1 MPYTPARQSL
11 SKRLSFSLGILSTS
25 IVLVVSVLVFLL
37 LTWRVG
43 KQIED
48 QAEST
53 IIFLTQALESPF
65 WSLDKGSAVAVAQ
78 ATAMDPNVG
87 LLELSDSRG
96 QQWFAHETGKALYI
110 TREADVSHDGQVI
123 GHIRLGLENSYRIR
137 ILAGIG
143 LAGGGIAL
151 FIILAQSFFAARA
164 LRSYFQKPFKALDAL
179 VAAYAHGDYSP
190 DDPGVHY
197 TEFEPLVH
205 AFLGMGKTIERQ
217 LGALA
222 ESEEKYRAIF
232 QNSPVGIFRTTFDG
246 VLIEGNPAL
255 GRMFGYVDRDDFYSA
270 NGFRIDR
277 VYADPAMRQKL
288 LQALTETSGTA
299 TMEMQFVR
307 RDGSLFDGVL
317 TASVQSDDKG
327 RPAFL
332 NGVVEDV
339 SARRQAERSLA
350 QERLLMAAIFESVPG
365 LLYLYDNQGR
375 LVRWNKAHE
384 TVMGYSAEE
393 MQGRNFLDWFGG
405 REPHASRVASAVR
418 RVMDHGSAIVEAE
431 MLTKDGR
438 AIPFYSKGVSV
449 VIDGERYLTGIG
461 IDITERKKAE
471 EALIESEKKFKNLF
485 DTMPNGFYRSTP
497 AGYFVDANPSYLR
510 MLGYD
515 SLDELRQVYIPSDV
529 FVHESERDDII
540 PDNAEFVDAIENYR
554 LRRKDGQI
562 IWVEDNARYIK
573 DEHGNVIFHE
583 GICRDITDRKRAEES
598 LRQSEEK
605 FSRLFRLSPDVI
617 ILMRLDDGRI
627 IDVND
632 AFSRLTGFGN
642 REAVG
647 RTVLD
652 LGLYDSLAMRDIVR
666 QRMQT
671 VGQIENIDFS
681 LRRKD
686 GAAIPC
692 VLSSQM
698 LSIDGE
704 PCVMAVLRDVTE
716 FKRMQEMMIQSEKM
730 ISVGGIAAGVAHEI
744 NNPLGIIMV
753 SSQNLAQRT
762 RPDFPKNIEVAG
774 GLGLDMNLLDQYMR
788 TRRLHEFIGNIQE
801 AAVRAADIIRHMLDF
816 SRRSE
821 SKRKVCDLRAIIERA
836 VHLAGS
842 DYDLKKNYDFRKI
855 QIVWECE
862 DNLPKVNCTETE
874 IEQVFL
880 NLLRNAAQAMA
891 SAQSEVVD
899 PRVVVR
905 MKRREDR
912 VVVEV
917 DDNGPGMPPEVQR
930 RAFEPFFT
938 TKPPG
943 VGTGLGLSVS
953 YFIITR
959 SHDGLMSV
967 ESDPGVGTKFIIELP
982 AFGSLNEKEDRCIQG
997 S

>member
-1 MPYTPARQSL
+1 VIFMSYTPARQSL
-11 SKRLSFSLGILSTS
+11 SKRLFFSLGILSTA

-43 KQIED
+43 NQMEV

-53 IIFLTQALESPF
+53 IMFLTQALESPF
-65 WSLDKGSAVAVAQ
+65 WSLDKGSAIAVAQ

-96 QQWFAHETGKALYI
+96 EQWFAHETGKTLYI

-123 GHIRLGLENSYRIR
+123 GHIRLGLENSYRVR

-151 FIILAQSFFAARA
+151 LIILAHSFFAARA
-164 LRSYFQKPFKALDAL
+164 LRHYFRQPFNALDAL
-179 VAAYAHGDYSP
+179 VAAYARGDYAP
-190 DDPGVHY
+190 GDPGVHY

-232 QNSPVGIFRTTFDG
+232 HNSPVGIFRTTFDG
-246 VLIEGNPAL
+246 VLMEGNPAL
-255 GRMFGYVDRDDFYSA
+255 GRMFGYVDRDDFYTT
-270 NGFRIDR
+270 NGFRIDH
-277 VYADPAMRQKL
+277 VYADPATRQRL
-288 LQALTETSGTA
+288 LQALTESSGTA

-317 TASVQSDDKG
+317 TASVQNDEKG

-350 QERLLMAAIFESVPG
+350 QERVLMAAIFESVPG
-365 LLYLYDNQGR
+365 LLYLYDSQGR

-384 TVMGYSAEE
+384 TVMGYSPEE
-393 MQGRNFLDWFGG
+393 MPGRKILDWFGG
-405 REPHASRVASAVR
+405 REPHASKVDAAVR
-418 RVMDHGSAIVEAE
+418 KGMHRGSAMVEAE

-438 AIPFYSKGVSV
+438 AIPFYFTGVSV
-449 VIDGERYLTGIG
+449 IIDGEMYLTGIG
-461 IDITERKKAE
+461 IDITERKKVE

-497 AGYFVDANPSYLR
+497 AGYFVDANPAFLR
-510 MLGYD
+510 MLGYE
-515 SLDELRQVYIPSDV
+515 SMDELREVYIPNDV

-540 PDNAEFVDAIENYR
+540 SDNAEFVDAIENYR
-554 LRRKDGQI
+554 LKRKDGQI

-573 DEHGNVIFHE
+573 DEQGRVLFHE

-617 ILMRLDDGRI
+617 ILMRLDDGRV
-627 IDVND
+627 IDVNE
-632 AFSRLTGFGN
+632 AFSRLTGFGHG
-642 REAVG
+642 EAVG
-647 RTVLD
+647 KTVFEM
-652 LGLYDSLAMRDIVR
+652 GLYDSLAMRDLVR

-671 VGQIENIDFS
+671 AGQIENIDFS

-686 GAAIPC
+686 GETISC

-753 SSQNLAQRT
+753 TSQNLAQRT
-762 RPDFPKNIEVAG
+762 RPDFPKNIEVAR

-788 TRRLHEFIGNIQE
+788 ARRLHEFIGNIQE

-821 SKRKVCDLRAIIERA
+821 SKRKVCDLRTIIERA

-842 DYDLKKNYDFRKI
+842 DYDLKKSYDFRKI
-855 QIVWECE
+855 HMVWECE

-891 SAQSEVVD
+891 SAQPEIAD

-905 MKRREDR
+905 MQGREGR

-938 TKPPG
+938 TKSPG

-967 ESDPGVGTKFIIELP
+967 ESRPGVGTKFVVELP
-982 AFGSLNEKEDRCIQG
+982 ALVSAHE
-997 S
+997 